1 MAWQDD
7 IYDAFV
13 EAKIR
18 QVAFVPD
25 AGHKEVIRRCL
36 ETPSMRAVSMTT
48 EEDGIALLAGA
59 WLGGDRGA
67 MLMQSSGV
75 GNCINMLSLTK
86 IGQFPLVT
94 LVTMRGEW
102 GEFNTWQIPM
112 GRTTEAHLDL
122 CGVACY
128 RCDTPESVGDTV
140 RTGIRYA
147 YNTNSAVAILLGQKL
162 IGAKVFKAGE
172 PEGVR

>member
-1 MAWQDD
+1 MAWQDE

-67 MLMQSSGV
+67 MLMPSSGV
-75 GNCINMLSLTK
+75 CNCTHMLSLTK
-86 IGQFPLVT
+86 LCQFKIGST
-94 LVTMRGEW
+94 S
-102 GEFNTWQIPM
+102 
-112 GRTTEAHLDL
+112 GR
-122 CGVACY
+122 
-128 RCDTPESVGDTV
+128 ESMCTYG
-140 RTGIRYA
+140 
-147 YNTNSAVAILLGQKL
+147 
-162 IGAKVFKAGE
+162 
-172 PEGVR
+172 

>member
-1 MAWQDD
+1 MAWQDE

-86 IGQFPLVT
+86 TCQFPLVT
-94 LVTMRGEW
+94 LDRKSTR
-102 GEFNTWQIPM
+102 
-112 GRTTEAHLDL
+112 L
-122 CGVACY
+122 
-128 RCDTPESVGDTV
+128 
-140 RTGIRYA
+140 
-147 YNTNSAVAILLGQKL
+147 NSSH
-162 IGAKVFKAGE
+162 
-172 PEGVR
+172 

>member
-25 AGHKEVIRRCL
+25 AGHKDVIRRCL

-86 IGQFPLVT
+86 VCQFPLVT

-112 GRTTEAHLDL
+112 GRTTEAHLEL
-122 CGVACY
+122 CGLVCY
-128 RCDTPESVGDTV
+128 RCDTPDSVGDTV
-140 RTGIRYA
+140 RAGIRYA
-147 YNTNSAVAILLGQKL
+147 YNTNSAVAVLLGQRL
-162 IGAKVFKAGE
+162 IGAKVFEAGR
-172 PEGVR
+172 PEGTR